1 MINRKKLFIR
11 SASLVFFIFLIN
23 LVALKFYWYY
33 SIWYFDMIMHFLGGF
48 WLGLI
53 LFWVFSIQEVSLK
66 LIFKMIL
73 CVLLVSISW
82 EIFEMIVGRII
93 IQNSLNTML
102 DSISDI
108 YFDLAGGTLAIVY
121 FLKRIMLKQKSA
133 I

>member
-1 MINRKKLFIR
+1 
-11 SASLVFFIFLIN
+11 
-23 LVALKFYWYY
+23 
-33 SIWYFDMIMHFLGGF
+33 MIMHFLGGF